1 MDKNGKLSPNI
12 DAKEMGKVANG
23 FEIDFFVYK
32 RKKPTLLS
40 LSIGESDLLSSK
52 LSLQEH

>member
-1 MDKNGKLSPNI
+1 
-12 DAKEMGKVANG
+12 MGKVANG
-23 FEIDFFVYK
+23 FEIGFFVYK
-32 RKKPTLLS
+32 WKKPTLLS